1 MGDEPTIKNRKELTP
16 MSYKV
21 TRKNEAY
28 QYQAAGHFDCK
39 TTRLHDPQDVN
50 EGVIVN
56 GITHFL
62 PGGGSEVA
70 PSKFEMIYF
79 VLSGE
84 MTVTLIGEDGVE
96 EKVCMK
102 AGDSVHFGK
111 GTQRGLVNTGCVSSE
126 MMTIMIKPQ
135 A

>member
-1 MGDEPTIKNRKELTP
+1 

-28 QYQAAGHFDCK
+28 RYEAKGHFDCE

-50 EGVIVN
+50 DGTIVN

-62 PGGGSEVA
+62 PGGGSDVA
-70 PSKFEMIYF
+70 PANFEMIYF
-79 VLSGE
+79 VMTGE
-84 MTVTLIGEDGVE
+84 MTVTLFDDEGKE

-111 GTQRGLVNTGCVSSE
+111 GTKRGLLNTGCVTSE

>member
-1 MGDEPTIKNRKELTP
+1 

-28 QYQAAGHFDCK
+28 RYEAKGHFDCE

-50 EGVIVN
+50 EGTIVN

-62 PGGGSEVA
+62 PGGGSDVA
-70 PSKFEMIYF
+70 PANFEMIYYII
-79 VLSGE
+79 SGE
-84 MTVTLIGEDGVE
+84 MTVTLYDDNDVE
-96 EKVCMK
+96 AKYVLK

-111 GTQRGLVNTGCVSSE
+111 GTKRGCLNTGIVTAQ